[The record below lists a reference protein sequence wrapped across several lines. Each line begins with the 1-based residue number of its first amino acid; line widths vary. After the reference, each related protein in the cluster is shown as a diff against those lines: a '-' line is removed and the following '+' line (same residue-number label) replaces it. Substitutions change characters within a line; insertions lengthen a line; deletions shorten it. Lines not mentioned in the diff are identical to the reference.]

1 MREGEFVAFGNG
13 IVSLINPAPHPNAA
27 KIFLNWWLSRKGQTA
42 FQEITSRSG
51 EAKNSLRVD
60 IPKTMIPQEEVPQD
74 GFKYF
79 MENKT
84 SAEEREEAVKIL
96 KSVMKN

>member
-13 IVSLINPAPHPNAA
+13 IVSLIEPAPHPNAA
-27 KIFLNWWLSRKGQTA
+27 KVFLNWWLSRKGQTA
-42 FQEITSRSG
+42 FQEITAKSG
-51 EAKNSLRVD
+51 EPKNSLRLD
-60 IPKTMIPQEEVPQD
+60 IPKDMIPAEEIPHE

-79 MENKT
+79 MEDRT
-84 SAEEREEAVKIL
+84 SAEERDQAVKIL